1 MDVQAEL
8 LAPMLDLDDIFGLRA
23 SGELSPDLH
32 HQPGGHPYF
41 DREPSLA
48 ITRQLKDCRL
58 PVCTFTV
65 VTGDT
70 VLPET
75 GCDGGRDT
83 LSTLTFGRTWHQEKM
98 WALRI
103 EPGCTVIDGQPCTAG
118 RIPGNP
124 SLNFGLSPV
133 RPVGYAIGKCSSQS
147 GVTPTICWLM
157 SCGKLLLIALNRWVW
172 RQAEEIT
179 IGTLPFGSAERSASE
194 NAAKQE
200 KSWYSP
206 GPSG

>member
-83 LSTLTFGRTWHQEKM
+83 LSTLTFGRT
-98 WALRI
+98 
-103 EPGCTVIDGQPCTAG
+103 
-118 RIPGNP
+118 
-124 SLNFGLSPV
+124 
-133 RPVGYAIGKCSSQS
+133 
-147 GVTPTICWLM
+147 
-157 SCGKLLLIALNRWVW
+157 
-172 RQAEEIT
+172 
-179 IGTLPFGSAERSASE
+179 
-194 NAAKQE
+194 
-200 KSWYSP
+200 
-206 GPSG
+206 